1 MRGLYLML
9 HLYNTMSRSIEPF
22 KPRKKGEVSIFTCG
36 PSIYR
41 RPHIGNYRTFIYEDI
56 LLKYLE
62 YSGYRVHRAIP
73 LTDIED
79 KTILEAIRHRKKIEE
94 ITGNVEK
101 IFFSEAKT
109 LKIRLSE
116 KVQRTSE
123 CVECSATMIRALIDK
138 GHAYRHGGDIFF
150 APLTFPGFGKLFRL
164 DMKRWPKKTVRF
176 KHDTYNGNRWNL
188 GDFILWHGYR
198 EGDIK
203 WWDSSIGKGRPS
215 WNIQD
220 PSVVIQH
227 LGRQIDINCGG
238 IDNIYRH
245 HDYNIAIMESFT
257 GLEYARYYMHGEH
270 LVVDGRPM
278 SKSLGNIL
286 YPGDI
291 FKHGCSARDLRLFLF
306 HKHYRKKLN
315 FTKKRFQES
324 CVRMTYLHGCA
335 LGLLKAGRRE
345 SGGSPRVRELIRR
358 IPAVF
363 EKEMDDDLST
373 GAAYD
378 AVFSTITELGK
389 HGSVMTRKDAADLRA
404 ALARID
410 AVLGVIL

>member
-1 MRGLYLML
+1 MF
-9 HLYNTMSRSIEPF
+9 HLYNTMSRSIEPL
-22 KPRKKGEVSIFTCG
+22 KPRKRGVVSIFTCG

-41 RPHIGNYRTFIYEDI
+41 RPHIGNYRTFMYEDI

-62 YSGYRVHRAIP
+62 YCGYTVNRAIP

-79 KTILEAIRHRKKIEE
+79 KTILEAIKHKKKIED

-101 IFFSEAKT
+101 IFLSEART
-109 LKIRLSE
+109 LKIKLSE

-123 CVECSATMIRALIDK
+123 CIECSAVIIRKLISQ
-138 GHAYRHGGDIFF
+138 GHAYRYGKDIFF
-150 APLTFPGFGKLFRL
+150 APLTYPDFGKLYRL
-164 DMKRWPKKTVRF
+164 DKKRWPKKTVRF

-203 WWDSSIGKGRPS
+203 WWDSSVGKGRPS

-245 HDYNIAIMESFT
+245 HDYNIAILESFT

-278 SKSLGNIL
+278 SKSRGNIL
-286 YPGDI
+286 YPENI

-306 HKHYRKKLN
+306 HTHYRKKLN
-315 FTKKRFQES
+315 FTKKRFKDS
-324 CVRMTYLHGCA
+324 CGRMAFLHECA
-335 LGLLKAGRRE
+335 LRLLRTGSRSSA
-345 SGGSPRVRELIRR
+345 GSPRVKELIKR
-358 IPAVF
+358 IPATF
-363 EKEMDDDLST
+363 EKEMNNDLSA

-378 AVFSTITELGK
+378 SVFNNIIELDK
-389 HGSVMTRKDAADLRA
+389 NRALMTRKDTADLNA
-404 ALARID
+404 VIKKID
-410 AVLGVIL
+410 TVLGVIL